1 MISVDIPG
9 FGLVKIKYLVCD
21 YSGTLS
27 GDGVLIKGVKET
39 LNKLA
44 ERVQVHILTA
54 DTHGKAK
61 SQLKNVNCA
70 LKIIEEENQHIR
82 KENYI
87 RELGADN
94 VFAIGNGNNDTLM
107 LGAAR
112 VGVAVCLDEGVCTEA
127 VNLADILV
135 NSIEDAL
142 GLLLYPNRLKATLRF

>member
-1 MISVDIPG
+1 MISVNIPG
-9 FGLVKIKYLVCD
+9 FGSVKIKHLVCD

-27 GDGVLIKGVKET
+27 VDGVLIKGVKET

-61 SQLKNVNCA
+61 AQLENVNCA

-82 KENYI
+82 KENYV
-87 RELGADN
+87 RELDADN
-94 VFAIGNGNNDTLM
+94 VFAIGNGNNDVMM

-112 VGVAVCLDEGVCTEA
+112 VGVAVCLDEGVCAEA
-127 VNLADILV
+127 VNLADIQV
-135 NSIEDAL
+135 NYIEDDL